1 MPTTETVIWFLLF
14 IAIIVFILE
23 WKNSGGLL
31 SALSGLFASIA
42 ALFARTKVGNDEG
55 DDEHIDESDNVQ
67 QEEQSLQ
74 DKRPKEDYSD
84 KKYGCNCSSPCQC
97 DGHCTQTCTCLC
109 ARLNN
114 DCANAI
120 KTGSADLDYLDN
132 ESTSIIPITTMDTK
146 NINARRLKQV
156 STKVAQLEAFID
168 KLINNMVILMRSM
181 KRPTDITLSALKQH
195 RAILQSAIDVSAKK
209 PDIRFTDSQLRT
221 LLKRADEVILN
232 AGSSSSKDEL
242 TKLGDISQSE
252 LLIKYALLLG
262 DSATGESVELRN
274 CRKDNEYL
282 RTNNEKMREE
292 IRRGLTNYSC
302 EILLRDCIAEKERLK
317 IEVERLKLDL
327 SRSGDSQYK
336 EQVMRLQREVSELH
350 GIIRAFQ
357 DEESKTHNLDSKYR
371 TRISELE
378 RELRE
383 HQEVLR
389 DVLKE

>member
-31 SALSGLFASIA
+31 SALSGLIASIA
-42 ALFARTKVGNDEG
+42 ALFARTKAGSDEDDDNRDIDG
-55 DDEHIDESDNVQ
+55 DDKNNNI
-67 QEEQSLQ
+67 
-74 DKRPKEDYSD
+74 KEDYSD

-109 ARLNN
+109 ARNN
-114 DCANAI
+114 GDCSDTI

-132 ESTSIIPITTMDTK
+132 ESTAIIPITTMDTK

-156 STKVAQLEAFID
+156 SGKVAQLEAFID

-195 RAILQSAIDVSAKK
+195 RAILQSAIDVSSKK

-221 LLKRADEVILN
+221 LLKRVDEVISN
-232 AGSSSSKDEL
+232 AGSTYKENEL

-302 EILLRDCIAEKERLK
+302 EILLKDCIAEKERLK

-327 SRSGDSQYK
+327 SRSSDSQYK
-336 EQVMRLQREVSELH
+336 EQVIRLQREVADLH

-357 DEESKTHNLDSKYR
+357 DEEAKTHNLDSSYR

>member
-31 SALSGLFASIA
+31 SALSGLVASIA
-42 ALFARTKVGNDEG
+42 ALFSRTKTGSDEDDDNRDIDG
-55 DDEHIDESDNVQ
+55 DDNNNNI
-67 QEEQSLQ
+67 
-74 DKRPKEDYSD
+74 KEDYSD

-109 ARLNN
+109 ARNN
-114 DCANAI
+114 GDCSDTI

-132 ESTSIIPITTMDTK
+132 ESTAIIPITTMDTK

-156 STKVAQLEAFID
+156 SGKVAQLEAFID

-195 RAILQSAIDVSAKK
+195 RAILQSAIDISAKK

-221 LLKRADEVILN
+221 LLKRVDEVISN
-232 AGSSSSKDEL
+232 AGSTYKENEL

-302 EILLRDCIAEKERLK
+302 EILLKDCIAEKERLK

-327 SRSGDSQYK
+327 SRNGDSQYK
-336 EQVMRLQREVSELH
+336 EQVMRLQREVADLH

-357 DEESKTHNLDSKYR
+357 DEESKTHNLDSSYR
-371 TRISELE
+371 ARISELE

>member
-14 IAIIVFILE
+14 IAIIFFILE

-31 SALSGLFASIA
+31 SVLSCLTTSITTLFE
-42 ALFARTKVGNDEG
+42 RTKAGSNEDDDNRDIDG
-55 DDEHIDESDNVQ
+55 DDNYNNIKEDNVQ
-67 QEEQSLQ
+67 Q
-74 DKRPKEDYSD
+74 EDYSD

-97 DGHCTQTCTCLC
+97 DGHCTQTCICLC
-109 ARLNN
+109 ARTNGE
-114 DCANAI
+114 CSVAI

-132 ESTSIIPITTMDTK
+132 EGTTIIPITTMDTK

-156 STKVAQLEAFID
+156 SGKVAQLEAFID

-195 RAILQSAIDVSAKK
+195 RVILQSAIDVAAKK
-209 PDIRFTDSQLRT
+209 PDIRFTDSQLRA
-221 LLKRADEVILN
+221 LLKRADEVISN
-232 AGSSSSKDEL
+232 AGSSFSKDEL

-252 LLIKYALLLG
+252 LLIKYAQLLG

-302 EILLRDCIAEKERLK
+302 EILLKDCIAEKERLK

-327 SRSGDSQYK
+327 SRNGDSQYK
-336 EQVMRLQREVSELH
+336 EQVMRLQREVADLH

-357 DEESKTHNLDSKYR
+357 DEEAKTHNLDSKYR
-371 TRISELE
+371 ARISELE